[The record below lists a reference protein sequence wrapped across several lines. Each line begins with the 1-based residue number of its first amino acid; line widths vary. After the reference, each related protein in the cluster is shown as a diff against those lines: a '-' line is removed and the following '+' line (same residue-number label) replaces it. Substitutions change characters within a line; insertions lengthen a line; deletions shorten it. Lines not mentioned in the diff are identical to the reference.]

1 MFWLNEEEERQ
12 MQEAIGQFKD
22 VVRDAEKMANELK
35 KTIFIMQ
42 HITSGD
48 YKYAENRN
56 EIRKLERQKYEI
68 VDEVKP

>member
-12 MQEAIGQFKD
+12 MQEAIGQFSD
-22 VVRDAEKMANELK
+22 VVRDAEKMSNELK

-42 HITSGD
+42 HIRNGD

>member
-1 MFWLNEEEERQ
+1 MIWLNEEDERQ

-22 VVRDAEKMANELK
+22 VVRDAEKIADELK

-42 HITSGD
+42 HITNGN

-56 EIRKLERQKYEI
+56 DIRKLERQQYEI
-68 VDEVKP
+68 VDKVNP

>member
-12 MQEAIGQFKD
+12 MQEAIGQFSD

-42 HITSGD
+42 HIRKGD

-56 EIRKLERQKYEI
+56 EIRKLERQNYEI

>member
-42 HITSGD
+42 HITNGD

-56 EIRKLERQKYEI
+56 ESRKLERKKYEI

>member
-12 MQEAIGQFKD
+12 MQEAIGQF
-22 VVRDAEKMANELK
+22 
-35 KTIFIMQ
+35 FIMQ
-42 HITSGD
+42 HIRNGD

>member
-1 MFWLNEEEERQ
+1 MIWLNEEDERQ

-22 VVRDAEKMANELK
+22 VVRDAEKIADELK

-42 HITSGD
+42 HITNGN

-56 EIRKLERQKYEI
+56 DVRKLERQQYEI
-68 VDEVKP
+68 VDKVNP